1 MFQPY
6 YDYFYSKMFK
16 INSLSRI
23 QLELLAKPEKSLN
36 NLILVWLASKG
47 KSKSN
52 KLNRSTKLI
61 FQISIE
67 TTAQIRND

>member
-1 MFQPY
+1 MFQPFH
-6 YDYFYSKMFK
+6 DYFYSKMFK
-16 INSLSRI
+16 VNSLSRI

-36 NLILVWLASKG
+36 NLILVWLASK
-47 KSKSN
+47 SKSN